1 MSNVYQNKGGDRV
14 VESEIAK
21 KAIKGDDQA
30 FLKLMQLYKD
40 TLYRTAFAFLKNE
53 HDALEAMQEVTFR
66 AYQKI
71 HTVKEPSYVK
81 TWLVRIMMNYCQD
94 QLKKRK
100 RYSSSEVLQK
110 IGFEDATHLEMNEAI
125 ESLSSVEQQ
134 LIFLK
139 YFQNTKIKEI
149 AELEKIPEGTVKS
162 RLHKALKSLKCFLSE
177 KGDADHV

>member
-1 MSNVYQNKGGDRV
+1 MEPV
-14 VESEIAK
+14 EIANR
-21 KAIKGDDQA
+21 AIKGDDQA
-30 FLKLMQLYKD
+30 FLQVMQLYKD

-71 HTVKEPSYVK
+71 HSIKEPTYMK

-100 RYSSSEVLQK
+100 RYNSSKSLKE
-110 IGFEDATHLEMNEAI
+110 IGFTEDTTKLEIDEAI
-125 ESLSSVEQQ
+125 ASLTSGEQQ

-162 RLHKALKSLKCFLSE
+162 RLHKALKSLRNFLSE
-177 KGDADHV
+177 KGDAGHV

>member
-1 MSNVYQNKGGDRV
+1 MYNRYKGGDLVEV
-14 VESEIAK
+14 VEIAE

-30 FLKLMQLYKD
+30 FLQIMQLHKD

-53 HDALEAMQEVTFR
+53 HDAVEAMQEVTFR

-71 HTVKEPSYVK
+71 HTVKEPSYTK

-94 QLKKRK
+94 QLKKHK
-100 RYSSSEVLQK
+100 RYSSSEVLQE
-110 IGFEDATHLEMNEAI
+110 IGFNEDMTHLEMNEAI
-125 ESLSSVEQQ
+125 ASLSSVEQQ

-149 AELEKIPEGTVKS
+149 AEIENIPEGTVKS
-162 RLHKALKSLKCFLSE
+162 RLHKALKTLRNFLTE
-177 KGDADHV
+177 KGDVDHV

>member
-1 MSNVYQNKGGDRV
+1 MEE
-14 VESEIAK
+14 VETAK
-21 KAIKGDDQA
+21 KAIIGDEQA
-30 FLKLMQLYKD
+30 FLLIMQLYKD
-40 TLYRTAFAFLKNE
+40 TLYQTALAFLKNE

-71 HTVKEPSYVK
+71 HTVKEPIYVK

-100 RYSSSEVLQK
+100 RYRSSEMVQE
-110 IGFEDATHLEMNEAI
+110 IGFNEDTTHLEINEAI
-125 ESLSSVEQQ
+125 ASLSSSEQQ

-162 RLHKALKSLKCFLSE
+162 RLHKALKSLRDFLSE

>member
-1 MSNVYQNKGGDRV
+1 MEE
-14 VESEIAK
+14 VEVAK
-21 KAIKGDDQA
+21 KAIKGDEQA
-30 FLKLMQLYKD
+30 FLQVMQLYKD

-71 HTVKEPSYVK
+71 HTVKEPRYVQ

-94 QLKKRK
+94 QLKKSK
-100 RYSSSEVLQK
+100 RYSSNEMLQEIGHSE
-110 IGFEDATHLEMNEAI
+110 DTTHLEINEAI
-125 ESLSSVEQQ
+125 ASLSSGEQQ

-162 RLHKALKSLKCFLSE
+162 RLH
-177 KGDADHV
+177 

>member
-1 MSNVYQNKGGDRV
+1 MEPV
-14 VESEIAK
+14 EIAK

-30 FLKLMQLYKD
+30 FLQVMQLYKD

-71 HTVKEPSYVK
+71 HTVKEPTYMK

-100 RYSSSEVLQK
+100 RYSSSETLQE
-110 IGFEDATHLEMNEAI
+110 IGFNEDTTHLEIHEAI
-125 ESLSSVEQQ
+125 ASLTSREQQ

-139 YFQNTKIKEI
+139 YFH
-149 AELEKIPEGTVKS
+149 
-162 RLHKALKSLKCFLSE
+162 R
-177 KGDADHV
+177 

>member
-1 MSNVYQNKGGDRV
+1 MEEV
-14 VESEIAK
+14 EIAK
-21 KAIKGDDQA
+21 KAIKGDEQA
-30 FLKLMQLYKD
+30 FLQVMQLYKD

-71 HTVKEPSYVK
+71 HTVKQPSYMK

-100 RYSSSEVLQK
+100 RFSSSEVLQK
-110 IGFEDATHLEMNEAI
+110 IAFTEDTTHLEMNEAI
-125 ESLSSVEQQ
+125 ASLSSVEQQ

-149 AELEKIPEGTVKS
+149 AQIEKIPEGTVKS
-162 RLHKALKSLKCFLSE
+162 RLHKALKSLKDFLSE

>member
-1 MSNVYQNKGGDRV
+1 MEEV
-14 VESEIAK
+14 EIAK

-30 FLKLMQLYKD
+30 FLQIMQLYKD

-53 HDALEAMQEVTFR
+53 HDALEAIQEVTFR

-71 HTVKEPSYVK
+71 HTVKEPSYMK

-94 QLKKRK
+94 QLKRRK
-100 RYSSSEVLQK
+100 RYSSSEILQE
-110 IGFEDATHLEMNEAI
+110 IGFSEDTTHIEMNEAI
-125 ESLSSVEQQ
+125 ASLSSVEQQ

-162 RLHKALKSLKCFLSE
+162 RLHKALKSLKDFLSE

>member
-1 MSNVYQNKGGDRV
+1 MEEV
-14 VESEIAK
+14 EIAK

-30 FLKLMQLYKD
+30 FIQVMQLYKD

-71 HTVKEPSYVK
+71 HTVKEPSYMK

-100 RYSSSEVLQK
+100 RYSSSEILQE
-110 IGFEDATHLEMNEAI
+110 IGFNEDTTQLEINEAI
-125 ESLSSVEQQ
+125 ASLSIVEQQ

-162 RLHKALKSLKCFLSE
+162 RLHKALKSLKDFLSE

>member
-1 MSNVYQNKGGDRV
+1 MEPV
-14 VESEIAK
+14 EIAN

-30 FLKLMQLYKD
+30 FLQVMQLYKD

-71 HTVKEPSYVK
+71 HTIKEPTYMK

-100 RYSSSEVLQK
+100 RYNSSETLQEK
-110 IGFEDATHLEMNEAI
+110 GFTEDTTRLEIDEAI
-125 ESLSSVEQQ
+125 ASLTSGEQQ

-162 RLHKALKSLKCFLSE
+162 RLHKALKSLRNFLSE

>member
-1 MSNVYQNKGGDRV
+1 MEEEEV
-14 VESEIAK
+14 AK

-30 FLKLMQLYKD
+30 FLQVMQLYKD

-53 HDALEAMQEVTFR
+53 HDALEAMQEITFR

-71 HTVKEPSYVK
+71 HTVKEPSYMK

-94 QLKKRK
+94 QLKQSK
-100 RYSSSEVLQK
+100 RYSSSEMLQE
-110 IGFEDATHLEMNEAI
+110 IGFSEDTSHLEMNEAI
-125 ESLSSVEQQ
+125 ASLSNGEQQ

-162 RLHKALKSLKCFLSE
+162 RLHKALKSLRNFLSE